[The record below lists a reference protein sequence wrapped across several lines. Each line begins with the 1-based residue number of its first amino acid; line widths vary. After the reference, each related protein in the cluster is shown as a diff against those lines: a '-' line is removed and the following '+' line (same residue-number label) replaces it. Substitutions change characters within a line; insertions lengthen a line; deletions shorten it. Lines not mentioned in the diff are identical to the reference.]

1 MSTVIPY
8 FNRASAWYFLAILH
22 RLAFKPDGAFTLAP
36 RTKSP
41 HTIRLRL
48 MNGRRY
54 VTDTKRPEFNRYEAL
69 SYCTKIKMQVEE
81 KRIIVLK
88 LDLFDEHYAN
98 LIRNPPMF
106 DRICR
111 DTMFFISDGVKTVYQ
126 QEGIDLMPEQVDGLR
141 DYFKLFGAIRQA
153 IVEPNLVLLRK

>member
-1 MSTVIPY
+1 MSTPIPY
-8 FNRASAWYFLAILH
+8 FNRASAWYFLSILH
-22 RLAFKPDGAFTLAP
+22 RLAFKPDGVFTLAP
-36 RTKSP
+36 RVKSP

-54 VTDTKRPEFNRYEAL
+54 VVDTKRPEFNRYEAMAI
-69 SYCTKIKMQVEE
+69 CTKIKIQLEE
-81 KRIIVLK
+81 KRISVIK
-88 LDLFDEHYAN
+88 LDNFDTYYAG

-111 DTMFFISDGVKTVYQ
+111 DTLFFISDGVKTVYQ
-126 QEGIDLMPEQVDGLR
+126 REGIDLMPEQVDGLR